1 MSAFEEA
8 VENGIS
14 VEDYNKVFY
23 EELSNLIN
31 ELKSKEEVSD
41 HALRLITKSFEH
53 GMNLGMSLVAK
64 TILKEH
70 LKEESNESTKH

>member
-8 VENGIS
+8 VANGIS
-14 VEDYNKVFY
+14 VEDYNKVFF

-31 ELKSKEEVSD
+31 DLKEKEKVSD
-41 HALRLITKSFEH
+41 DAMRIITKSFER

-64 TILKEH
+64 TILREH
-70 LKEESNESTKH
+70 LQEESDDSTKH